1 MGGCLQV
8 RGELCTTESSV
19 LSDGNLSSLYFDEQ
33 EFHSLAL
40 ARSIEGFSAIFVPL
54 ITLDRFADVPNT
66 LRFIDIWLVAD
77 AQAKAAGLQSWET
90 LSTNTWPRL
99 PAAVLQ
105 TSMAVWQVSWLN
117 AAEESSKLPTNKF
130 AWTREVEGGRD
141 VLFAARASISMNA
154 KLTILAKLPHTVQ
167 QSEATDFLPSP
178 DEPLFADRVYETNGF
193 RCPSLLAAHAAQNAT
208 GDRGLV
214 RQYARAALQIHM
226 NPIMQYYA
234 YTTIGAATV
243 VEDVDAEE
251 D

>member
-1 MGGCLQV
+1 MA
-8 RGELCTTESSV
+8 RT
-19 LSDGNLSSLYFDEQ
+19 SDQ
-33 EFHSLAL
+33 
-40 ARSIEGFSAIFVPL
+40 FSADFTPL
-54 ITLDRFADVPNT
+54 IILDRFADVPNT

-77 AQAKAAGLQSWET
+77 AQAKAAGLQSWEA
-90 LSTNTWPRL
+90 LSANVWPRL

-117 AAEESSKLPTNKF
+117 AAEESSKLPPNKW
-130 AWTREVEGGRD
+130 AWTREVEGGRE
-141 VLFAARASISMNA
+141 VFCAARASVSMNA

-208 GDRGLV
+208 GDRGLAQ
-214 RQYARAALQIHM
+214 QYARATLQIHM
-226 NPIMQYYA
+226 NPILQHYA

-243 VEDVDAEE
+243 VKDTDV
-251 D
+251 

>member
-1 MGGCLQV
+1 MKWVDAYKFEVSCS
-8 RGELCTTESSV
+8 TESSV
-19 LSDGNLSSLYFDEQ
+19 LSVGDLSSLYFDEQ
-33 EFHSLAL
+33 EFHSLAV
-40 ARSIEGFSAIFVPL
+40 ARHFDNFSALFTPL
-54 ITLDRFADVPNT
+54 VILDRFADVPNT

-90 LSTNTWPRL
+90 PSTTAWPRL

-117 AAEESSKLPTNKF
+117 AAEESSKLPTFKY
-130 AWTREVEGGRD
+130 AWTREVEGGRE
-141 VLFAARASISMNA
+141 VFFAARASTSMNA

-178 DEPLFADRVYETNGF
+178 DEPLFADRMYETARF

-214 RQYARAALQIHM
+214 QQYARATLQIHM
-226 NPIMQYYA
+226 NPILQHYA
-234 YTTIGAATV
+234 HTTIGAATV
-243 VEDVDAEE
+243 VKDTDV
-251 D
+251 